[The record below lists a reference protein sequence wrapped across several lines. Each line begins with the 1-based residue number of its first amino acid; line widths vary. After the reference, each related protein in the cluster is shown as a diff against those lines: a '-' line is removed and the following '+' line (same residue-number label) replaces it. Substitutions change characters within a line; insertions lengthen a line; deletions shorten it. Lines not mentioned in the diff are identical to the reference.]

1 MNLKRASIIL
11 FSLFCVLSS
20 APAPCER
27 TMYLNLCQEIVNS
40 ARSYEARATFHA
52 RVAKNVQMQI
62 ETMAKLPKDQA
73 QSTAI
78 DNLFTQYDENR
89 VLESKY
95 RELYRQ
101 TSDEAKQCMK
111 TAE

>member
-1 MNLKRASIIL
+1 MNLKRASIVI
-11 FSLFCVLSS
+11 FSLLCVLSS
-20 APAPCER
+20 VPAPCER

-62 ETMAKLPKDQA
+62 ETMSRLPKDQA

-78 DNLFTQYDENR
+78 DNLFTQY
-89 VLESKY
+89 
-95 RELYRQ
+95 Q
-101 TSDEAKQCMK
+101 TK
-111 TAE
+111 TACWKPNIANCIARRPTKPSNV